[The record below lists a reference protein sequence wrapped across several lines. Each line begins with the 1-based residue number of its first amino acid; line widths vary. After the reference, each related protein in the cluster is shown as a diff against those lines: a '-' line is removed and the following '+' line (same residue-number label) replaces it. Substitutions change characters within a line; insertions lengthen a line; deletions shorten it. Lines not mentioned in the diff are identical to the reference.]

1 MDRPSAGPDSGL
13 AHVQKG
19 QSVVLSLGRGAVRLL
34 HGELLAQGEI
44 LDRESA
50 VTAAEEREQPKQVEQ
65 ESDQRAGSVSGSEP
79 TDQRPA
85 RRPRFWRRTA
95 GQAATTLTFTAENSP
110 PSWSFLYFDVSH
122 GRNPHS
128 D

>member
-1 MDRPSAGPDSGL
+1 M
-13 AHVQKG
+13 
-19 QSVVLSLGRGAVRLL
+19 LSLGRGAVRLL

-44 LDRESA
+44 LDREPA
-50 VTAAEEREQPKQVEQ
+50 VTAAEEREQPKQVEH

-79 TDQRPA
+79 THQRLA